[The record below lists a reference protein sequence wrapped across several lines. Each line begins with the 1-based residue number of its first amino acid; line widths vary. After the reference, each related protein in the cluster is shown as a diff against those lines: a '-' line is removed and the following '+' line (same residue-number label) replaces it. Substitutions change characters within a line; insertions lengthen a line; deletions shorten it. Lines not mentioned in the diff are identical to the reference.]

1 MVDNINQCVHIGQIF
16 SVGKH
21 NILIGHLNSGEDFFT
36 PLLFWFDK
44 PYDKDISRNSLVY
57 YKIENVEESIASVID
72 SVDDVPHAYGGNL
85 DYRADRKIHNDKEW
99 ELIKQKSMFYKD
111 DKIWIPKTISN
122 GETEYSNI
130 KLSRISQVIF
140 KTHFAIMRLNHE
152 LITNVSLIANK
163 IVEFEN
169 YIDSLNIDA
178 ILSTYEVASWGY
190 YKRVV
195 GKDNY
200 YCYGN
205 YKRIDSDDKYIRSLL
220 PLEEKSDYYNT
231 DIQTDEEQDFT
242 NYDNVEAERNIKL
255 AKHKYSKKEHLALLI
270 NEYYLELQKKKVS
283 LCMYKLIF
291 DEFFSLSIGAGCLIG
306 IDVKTFIKEYNNELI
321 RNPRK
326 RNLVFIQSLIHKIDN
341 GYFK

>member
-1 MVDNINQCVHIGQIF
+1 M
-16 SVGKH
+16 
-21 NILIGHLNSGEDFFT
+21 NSGEVFFT
-36 PLLFWFDK
+36 PFLFLFDK
-44 PYDKDISRNSLVY
+44 SNNKDLSRNSLVY

-72 SVDDVPHAYGGNL
+72 SVNDVPHAYGGNL
-85 DYRADRKIHNDKEW
+85 GYRADRKIHNDKEW
-99 ELIKQKSMFYKD
+99 ELIKQNSMFYKD
-111 DKIWIPKTISN
+111 DKIWIPKSISKGN
-122 GETEYSNI
+122 TEYSNI
-130 KLSRISQVIF
+130 SLSRISQVIF
-140 KTHFAIMRLNHE
+140 KTHFATMRLNHE
-152 LITNVSLIANK
+152 LNIDVSLIANK
-163 IVEFEN
+163 IVEFE
-169 YIDSLNIDA
+169 INIDA
-178 ILSTYEVASWGY
+178 ILSTYVVASWGY

-231 DIQTDEEQDFT
+231 DIQTDEEQDFA

-283 LCMYKLIF
+283 LSMYKLIF

-306 IDVKTFIKEYNNELI
+306 IDVKTFIKEYNNGLI
-321 RNPRK
+321 RNLRK